1 MKHRG
6 NPTFAVTA
14 FCATIEAMSKMG
26 LTVEKAVGDKRPAV
40 GADLSRRTRGGTHT
54 SPKVPRPRIV
64 AVAERRDAAE
74 SRWLDL
80 NRAAYANRWIA
91 LDGDQLLAVAD
102 TAKEVFGQVTNH
114 RPAPLVIRVTVDEL
128 PFAGW

>member
-1 MKHRG
+1 MNKTLLISG
-6 NPTFAVTA
+6 
-14 FCATIEAMSKMG
+14 
-26 LTVEKAVGDKRPAV
+26 
-40 GADLSRRTRGGTHT
+40 DLSRHSTV
-54 SPKVPRPRIV
+54 VPRTTPKPLGPRIV
-64 AVAERRDAAE
+64 ALAERRDAAE

-91 LDGDQLLAVAD
+91 LDGDQLLAVGD

-114 RPAPLVIRVTVDEL
+114 KPVPLVIQVSGDEL